1 MGCMA
6 GFWLFFFLF
15 LATMILLPSP
25 VDLLLSLNAL
35 LRRATRASY
44 ASRVSWTARARES
57 EETSASRATR
67 RRDPPRRAM
76 TEWPTATA
84 TTTSVSPSDLVFA
97 LFTPCSRLTTPSLYF
112 LLSLSRITKKNAPG
126 PRREAAT
133 TTTASAT
140 TAAPLRPASS
150 PSPARPRAST
160 TAAALAAVLPPP
172 LLPPPPPPRARPSQS
187 GSTSPPTA
195 PSRGPTPPPGCCG
208 GSRGT
213 TSRWT
218 CSCARSGGRRGR
230 RSSR

>member
-97 LFTPCSRLTTPSLYF
+97 FFPLRLPLVRVSPRPLSTSFSPSLA
-112 LLSLSRITKKNAPG
+112 LQKKTHQVPAARRQQQQRLRQLRPLPSA
-126 PRREAAT
+126 PRR
-133 TTTASAT
+133 
-140 TAAPLRPASS
+140 LRH
-150 PSPARPRAST
+150 
-160 TAAALAAVLPPP
+160 
-172 LLPPPPPPRARPSQS
+172 
-187 GSTSPPTA
+187 
-195 PSRGPTPPPGCCG
+195 PPG
-208 GSRGT
+208 RGLQP
-213 TSRWT
+213 
-218 CSCARSGGRRGR
+218 RRR
-230 RSSR
+230 R